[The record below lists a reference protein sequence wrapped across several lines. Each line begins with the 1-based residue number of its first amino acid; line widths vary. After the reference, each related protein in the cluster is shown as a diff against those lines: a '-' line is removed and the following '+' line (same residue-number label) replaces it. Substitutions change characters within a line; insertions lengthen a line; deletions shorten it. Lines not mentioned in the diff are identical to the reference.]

1 MTKSAPPR
9 GGLIWQAGKGEQAPP
24 LTPSERKGAIQR
36 NREES
41 EMSNM
46 EEQRKQ
52 EAHKADLALKQY
64 ALYALKAFVFIFIII
79 PMFIGFFIGIAPF
92 LANAGIL

>member
-1 MTKSAPPR
+1 
-9 GGLIWQAGKGEQAPP
+9 LIWQAGKGLRPVDPHKRRQ
-24 LTPSERKGAIQR
+24 SQ